1 MMAHKAAE
9 ANIAEA
15 WPLAVGFGMNGTASF
30 SLSRLLQ
37 YFSCRLSSSIISDEE
52 GGREDVGVDGGRSST
67 IKISDGDYFP
77 LDAMWRNRNVY
88 ILAPSALLCR
98 NARIDMGFV
107 EIFAKVS
114 KKQGLIH
121 STNSTCMD
129 RRRRRRRKRGG
140 RFHA

>member
-52 GGREDVGVDGGRSST
+52 GGREDVQVGVDGGNQQSKSLMAIFLWMRCGGTGTS
-67 IKISDGDYFP
+67 
-77 LDAMWRNRNVY
+77 V
-88 ILAPSALLCR
+88 LAPSALLCR
-98 NARIDMGFV
+98 NARIDMEFV
-107 EIFAKVS
+107 ETFRKRE
-114 KKQGLIH
+114 KKQGV
-121 STNSTCMD
+121 D
-129 RRRRRRRKRGG
+129 QFD
-140 RFHA
+140 FHQ